1 MGCIVGLLDRS
12 GIGVILGDQTV
23 LVFETVPADYRRCGH
38 IVTRAT
44 FVYRRLMAFQ
54 THHVSQSA
62 RIVLML
68 LVNVDKAIPVSVIGE
83 R

>member
-1 MGCIVGLLDRS
+1 MS
-12 GIGVILGDQTV
+12 LG
-23 LVFETVPADYRRCGH
+23 CGH